1 MNLILSKLKGDKV
14 LWIVALFLA
23 IASIIAVYSSIGAL
37 AYKTRGGNTEAIL
50 FKHLIMLVSG
60 FLLMFAVHRIPY
72 SLFAKL
78 SNVLLILSIVLLIMT
93 LAIGVSLNNAHR
105 WLEIPIVNLSF
116 QTSDLAKIS
125 LIIWVARKL
134 SVSGDQLNDFKE
146 GVLPILWPIL
156 VVCALIFP
164 ANFSTAAMLFVNCIV
179 LMFIGRVKVL
189 HIGYIFGSAVG
200 ILAFFLLFVTAFPSI
215 TPARMGTWKNR
226 IINFS
231 NEDNISSDAK
241 YQVIEAKK
249 AIVNGGFMGEGIA
262 QGVSKNSMPHPYSDM
277 IYAFIIEE
285 FGSIIGGFSI
295 LILYLMLFNRS
306 LKIANASEK
315 KFGAYLAIGL
325 GFSLTLQAFINMA
338 VAVNLFPVTG
348 QPLPLIS
355 MGGTSTWFTCL
366 SIGVILSVSSSSSKL
381 KEAEDE

>member
-1 MNLILSKLKGDKV
+1 MNLILSKLKGDRV

-23 IASIIAVYSSIGAL
+23 IASIIAVYSSVGAL
-37 AYKTRGGNTEAIL
+37 AYKVRGGNTEAYL
-50 FKHLIMLVSG
+50 FKHLLMLATG
-60 FLLMFAVHRIPY
+60 FGLMFYVHKIPFKW
-72 SLFAKL
+72 FAKF
-78 SNVLLILSIVLLIMT
+78 SNVLLVLSIILLILT
-93 LAIGVSLNNAHR
+93 LAVGVSLNSAHR
-105 WLEIPIVNLSF
+105 WLAIPIVNLSF
-116 QTSDLAKIS
+116 QTSDLAKIA

-134 SVSGDQLNDFKE
+134 SMAGDSLNSFKE
-146 GVLPILWPIL
+146 GVLPILWPIII
-156 VVCALIFP
+156 VCALIFP
-164 ANFSTAAMLFVNCIV
+164 ANFSTAALLFVNCIV
-179 LMFIGRVKVL
+179 LLFVGRVKVL
-189 HIGYIFGSAVG
+189 HIGYIFGGAIG
-200 ILAFFLLFVTAFPSI
+200 LLGLFLLFVTAFPSI

-226 IINFS
+226 IVNFS
-231 NEDNISSDAK
+231 NEETISSDAK

-249 AIVNGGFMGEGIA
+249 AIVNGGFLGEGIA

-285 FGSIIGGFSI
+285 FGSLIGGFSI

-306 LKIANASEK
+306 LKIANASDK
-315 KFGAYLAIGL
+315 KFGSYLAIGL

-366 SIGVILSVSSSSSKL
+366 SIGVVLSVSNSSSKL
-381 KEAEDE
+381 KEVEDE